1 MRDPFTLEGRTILIT
16 GASSGIGR
24 ATAILCSQMGARVI
38 ITGRNEDALQSTF
51 DALIGNNH
59 AKISVDL
66 LLRGGGLKIME
77 FCPVIDGLVNN
88 AGIVETLPTDFV
100 TGEKLSG
107 VFDVNTCAPILVFE
121 GLIERGKI
129 ADGASVVFTSSVD
142 GNGNYTPGNS
152 VYSASK
158 AAVSEYVRAAALR
171 FADRNIRV
179 NAVCPGMTETNLLR
193 DNKVLTPEI
202 LAEDAKKYPLK
213 RYAKPHEIAAGIVY
227 LLSPASSY
235 VTGTEL
241 VIDGGITLNH

>member
-1 MRDPFTLEGRTILIT
+1 MD
-16 GASSGIGR
+16 
-24 ATAILCSQMGARVI
+24 
-38 ITGRNEDALQSTF
+38 
-51 DALIGNNH
+51 
-59 AKISVDL
+59 
-66 LLRGGGLKIME
+66 
-77 FCPVIDGLVNN
+77 FCPEIDGLVNH
-88 AGIVETLPTDFV
+88 AGIVETLPADFV
-100 TGEKLSG
+100 TREKLEG
-107 VFDVNTCAPILVFE
+107 VFDVNMCAPILLFE

-129 ADGASVVFTSSVD
+129 SDGASVVFTSSVD

-171 FADRNIRV
+171 FAGRNIRV

-202 LAEDAKKYPLK
+202 LAEDAKNYPMK
-213 RYAKPHEIAAGIVY
+213 RYAKPEEIAAGIVY
-227 LLSPASSY
+227 LLSSASSY